1 MALDLIDVH
10 YSIICV
16 CPHISDQKGEVT
28 RGLSVFVVTKVHG
41 EKFSPEK
48 NRKSNHA
55 NNT

>member
-1 MALDLIDVH
+1 
-10 YSIICV
+10 
-16 CPHISDQKGEVT
+16 
-28 RGLSVFVVTKVHG
+28 VVTKVHG

>member
-1 MALDLIDVH
+1 MPLDLIDVH